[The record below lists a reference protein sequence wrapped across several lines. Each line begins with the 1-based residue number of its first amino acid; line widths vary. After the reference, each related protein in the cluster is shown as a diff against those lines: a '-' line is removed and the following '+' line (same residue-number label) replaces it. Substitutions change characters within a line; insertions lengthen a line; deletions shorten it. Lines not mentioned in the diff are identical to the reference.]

1 MNTPQH
7 DLNALARN
15 AQKDIDRS
23 RAQREAM
30 GQRAGRRFPWLRG
43 VVGLLAAGLFMTTLG
58 DNRTRRYW
66 LGVSDQEQS
75 TEMTAALAAANMAVD
90 RSHATTGEW
99 PDRVPLP
106 ALAALVGLENPGPNY
121 RLLARTDHWLL
132 TMSATGEVKRTRP

>member
-1 MNTPQH
+1 MNTPPH
-7 DLNALARN
+7 DLNALALN
-15 AQKDIDRS
+15 AQKDIDRAH
-23 RAQREAM
+23 AQREAL
-30 GQRAGRRFPWLRG
+30 GQRGGRRFPWARM
-43 VVGLLAAGLFMTTLG
+43 VVGVLLAGLFLTSLG

-66 LGVSDQEQS
+66 LGVSDQQQS

-106 ALAALVGLENPGPNY
+106 ALAALVELENPGPNY

-132 TMSATGEVKRTRP
+132 TMSAAGEVKRTRP